1 MKASQQTTSLRLSA
15 SDLAALL
22 DKMDTGESPAEPNA
36 RRSSRYRY
44 RAFAAVEIN
53 TKERVV
59 RTAVACRNI
68 SRDGAAFLCGHFVYP
83 GSTCRLRL
91 VSEYNFATTVE
102 ANVVRCRYVPGTA
115 GVYEVGVSFAT
126 PIDVALFHRE
136 GASARVL
143 LVDSDELQRELL
155 ASFFRKSN
163 AQVDIAQSAAE
174 MMDKATSNTYE
185 LVVVNHGMADAN
197 ACDLVRDLRETGYA
211 RPMLC
216 IACRPPSGGALKC
229 EHGGGL
235 CELIPLTREG
245 VQAIS
250 ARLRNEPIT
259 SRLAHDPYMAEVIN
273 LFVESLPAEIT
284 AMQADY
290 AGGDKDEL
298 GKRAARLAA
307 LAGGAGFD
315 VIADAAARLAKLAVG
330 EGTVAELRPAFSDVA
345 QLCFAARPAS
355 QTRRGSGEG
364 PG

>member
-1 MKASQQTTSLRLSA
+1 MNAGQQTSSLRLSA
-15 SDLAALL
+15 SELAALL
-22 DKMDTGESPAEPNA
+22 DKMDTGESPTEPNA

-44 RAFAAVEIN
+44 RAFVAVEIN
-53 TKERVV
+53 TRDRIV

-83 GSTCRLRL
+83 GSACRVRL
-91 VSEYNFATTVE
+91 VSEYNFATTVD

-115 GVYEVGVSFAT
+115 GVYEVGVSFAS

-143 LVDSDELQRELL
+143 LVDSDDLQRELL
-155 ASFFRKSN
+155 CSFFRKSQ
-163 AQVDIAQSAAE
+163 AQVDVAQSAAE
-174 MMDKATSNTYE
+174 MLDKATSNTYE
-185 LVVVNHGMADAN
+185 LVVVNHGMADAK

-216 IACRPPSGGALKC
+216 IACRPPAGGELKC
-229 EHGGGL
+229 DHGGEL

-259 SRLAHDPYMAEVIN
+259 SRLAHDPHMAEVID
-273 LFVESLPAEIT
+273 LFVERLPEEIT
-284 AMQADY
+284 VMQAVY
-290 AGGDKDEL
+290 AGGDREEL
-298 GKRAARLAA
+298 AKRAARLSA
-307 LAGGAGFD
+307 LAEGSGFD
-315 VIADAAARLAKLAVG
+315 VIADAAKRLAALAAG
-330 EGTVAELRPAFSDVA
+330 EGPAAALRPAFSDLV

-355 QTRRGSGEG
+355 QARRGSMSG